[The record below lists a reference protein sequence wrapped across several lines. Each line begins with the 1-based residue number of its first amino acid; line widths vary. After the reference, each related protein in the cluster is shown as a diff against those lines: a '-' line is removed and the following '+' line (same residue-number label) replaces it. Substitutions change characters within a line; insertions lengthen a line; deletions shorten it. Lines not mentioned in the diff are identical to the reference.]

1 MMSENVSSPLAF
13 DVVDDGVPSPAPST
27 SSSTNSSFLDHFDI
41 DDEILRRLESLQS
54 HTIAGVIVVMILVIV
69 LIVDVFCY
77 VFNQWGG
84 LWLIVS
90 YCCGRRRLRMEEK
103 ERLQAA
109 SRFGAVGD
117 WGPTYK
123 PVYVLD

>member
-1 MMSENVSSPLAF
+1 M
-13 DVVDDGVPSPAPST
+13 DDLMDNA
-27 SSSTNSSFLDHFDI
+27 
-41 DDEILRRLESLQS
+41 DEILKRLESLQS
-54 HTIAGVIVVMILVIV
+54 HTIAGVILVMIAVIV

-90 YCCGRRRLRMEEK
+90 YCCGRRRLRTEEK

-109 SRFGAVGD
+109 SRDALTD
-117 WGPTYK
+117 SERDQQ
-123 PVYVLD
+123 L